1 VTEETVAEELMMM
14 GDDSAMNIEE
24 SEETE
29 TVKEEEA

>member
-1 VTEETVAEELMMM
+1 MM